1 MDQSTVDEQIMK
13 VISVAATF
21 METHARPKL
30 ISWEA
35 FGITLE
41 ELRRLGDQRS
51 LDYFLNSIIAHCAIG
66 DDGILIVDDE
76 QKSK

>member
-1 MDQSTVDEQIMK
+1 MK

-21 METHARPKL
+21 METQARPKL
-30 ISWEA
+30 ISWED
-35 FGITLE
+35 FGITLA
-41 ELRRLGDQRS
+41 ELRKLGDQRN
-51 LDYFLNSIIAHCAIG
+51 LDYFLQSIITHGAIG